1 MQAAAPGAATT
12 GRTLPEMAIAVFVE
26 ALHHFSHLCGV
37 KNLVGALTRE
47 KLSQFHFS
55 HLKTTFWSI
64 LR

>member
-1 MQAAAPGAATT
+1 
-12 GRTLPEMAIAVFVE
+12 MAIAVFVE